1 MQLTCPAGLA
11 GLPQINV
18 PAGFAGDAPVG
29 VSFVAARGSDAMLL
43 NFVRL
48 LTSADE
54 DTQNGQGQ
62 TA

>member
-1 MQLTCPAGLA
+1 M
-11 GLPQINV
+11 

-43 NFVRL
+43 NFVRI

-54 DTQNGQGQ
+54 DSQD
-62 TA
+62 ARPA